1 MNILLKVLRPRCY
14 RGFVF
19 SDELLQILLRTLFV
33 RAALA
38 YLPRY
43 VFRSIA
49 NPAFRNVEG
58 DDADRI
64 AVLPFWQFVDD
75 RGNRRFGIGLSLGAA
90 HATEVIEHKIKV
102 AIYTGNDRRRRHEPN
117 SRVGHGPP
125 RFGARGWVEAMQ
137 VPIGGLKS
145 IR

>member
-1 MNILLKVLRPRCY
+1 MR
-14 RGFVF
+14 
-19 SDELLQILLRTLFV
+19 SLFV

-64 AVLPFWQFVDD
+64 AVLPFKKIVDD
-75 RGNRRFGIGLSLGAA
+75 RFEIGIFGIGLSLGAA
-90 HATEVIEHKIKV
+90 HATEVIEHKTKV